1 MSHLSQSYILRFL
14 ENEYT
19 FPPTVWFSKLNILKR
34 IKDFLNLTPN

>member
-1 MSHLSQSYILRFL
+1 MSHHSQIYILRFL

-19 FPPTVWFSKLNILKR
+19 FPPTDWFAKLNILKR